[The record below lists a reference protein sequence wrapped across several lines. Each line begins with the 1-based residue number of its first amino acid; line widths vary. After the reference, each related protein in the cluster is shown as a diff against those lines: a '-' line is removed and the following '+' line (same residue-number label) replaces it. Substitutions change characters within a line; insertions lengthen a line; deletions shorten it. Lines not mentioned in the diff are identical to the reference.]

1 MIDKTLKPRESD
13 FKIIGLLSIG
23 AFAIGSAAILIRMA
37 DANPIVIAAYR
48 MLVASVAVIVV
59 SSLKGQSFD
68 TRIGIKDWILLLV
81 SGLFLASHFALW
93 ITSLQMTSIANSVFL
108 VTTTPIF
115 VLAGAHFKGDRAT
128 CAVVFAVLVTITGGV
143 VLGIGDPSS
152 GGSSI
157 RGDLLAV
164 AGAMAM
170 AGNLLIGRHLRPRI
184 DLTSYITVVYL
195 TAFLVLALS
204 VLITRASFLG
214 LPIETYGWIFLAGLI
229 PQAVGHSTLNWALAY
244 VSATVVALVTR
255 IEPVIAILLAAIFLN
270 EVPHWTVIPGGFLL
284 FLGVVFAFRFEMTKD
299 R

>member
-1 MIDKTLKPRESD
+1 MTDKILKSRESD
-13 FKIIGLLSIG
+13 FKIIGFLSIG

-48 MLVASVAVIVV
+48 MLVAFVVVIAV
-59 SSLKGQSFD
+59 SRLKGQSFD
-68 TRIGIKDWILLLV
+68 TRVGIKDWILLLV

-108 VTTTPIF
+108 VTTTPLF
-115 VLAGAHFKGDRAT
+115 VLVGAHFKGDRAT
-128 CAVVFAVLVTITGGV
+128 WAVAFAVLVTIAGGV
-143 VLGIGDPSS
+143 VLGIGDPSN
-152 GGSSI
+152 GGNSI

-164 AGAMAM
+164 AGAIAM

-184 DLTSYITVVYL
+184 DLTSYITIVYL
-195 TAFLVLALS
+195 TAFLVLILC
-204 VLITRASFLG
+204 VLITRAPFLG

-229 PQAVGHSTLNWALAY
+229 PQAVGHTTLNWALAH

-255 IEPVIAILLAAIFLN
+255 IEPVIAILLASIFLN
-270 EVPHWTVIPGGFLL
+270 EVPHWTVIPGGLL
-284 FLGVVFAFRFEMTKD
+284 LLLGVVFAFRFEMTKA